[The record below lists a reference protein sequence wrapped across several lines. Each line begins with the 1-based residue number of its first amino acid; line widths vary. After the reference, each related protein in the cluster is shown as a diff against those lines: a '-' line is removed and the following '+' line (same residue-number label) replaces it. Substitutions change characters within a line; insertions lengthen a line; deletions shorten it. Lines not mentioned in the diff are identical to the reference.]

1 MAVWGEKVYVPA
13 IMGASG
19 ITKEQAKTCL
29 YYAVATHLL
38 PEELDIMPIL
48 AIVGPQGTGKSDL
61 ITQLSTMVKGPDKV
75 GTESISTLRDGL
87 NKTITALIDEGGDVY
102 EKYLIQRY
110 AKGTSVVPYKKG
122 YGSNVWKSL
131 RAHIFGATIIAR
143 RIPFK
148 DAATTSRSII
158 IRTVYNPGDYRIKYF
173 RKAHIKLG
181 NVASK
186 VSFEEETSE
195 RIRNNWM
202 PLQAIARYLGDKQ
215 WLKYSYEEIKKSTR
229 VLKGSQKLEPEHA
242 LLMVLREKMIR
253 IVSGTDQVLPGDVT
267 VGDVRKELKSEF
279 DCYLSNTQIIEICQA
294 WGFKVVS
301 SSGYPKVKFDQELLE
316 KLCKEKNLKIKI

>member
-1 MAVWGEKVYVPA
+1 MAIWGEKVYVPA

-19 ITKEQAKTCL
+19 ITKDQAKTCL
-29 YYAVATHLL
+29 YYAMATHFL
-38 PEELDIMPIL
+38 PEELNIMPIL

-61 ITQLSTMVKGPDKV
+61 LTQLSTMVKEPKDV
-75 GTESISTLRDGL
+75 GTESTATLRDGL

-122 YGSNVWKSL
+122 YGSNVWRSL

-148 DAATTSRSII
+148 DAATTSRSIF
-158 IRTVYNPGDYRIKYF
+158 IRTIYNPGDYRIKYF
-173 RKAHIKLG
+173 RKAHAKLSEI
-181 NVASK
+181 ARK
-186 VSFEEETSE
+186 VSLEEETSE

-202 PLQAIARYLGDKQ
+202 PLQAIAKYLNDTE
-215 WLKYSYEEIKKSTR
+215 WLEYSHEEIKKYTR
-229 VLKGSQKLEPEHA
+229 VLRGSRKLEPEQA
-242 LLMVLREKMIR
+242 LLMVLRENMIKL
-253 IVSGTDQVLPGDVT
+253 VSGTNQLLPGDVK
-267 VGDVRKELKSEF
+267 VGDIRKELKSEF
-279 DCYLSNTQIIEICQA
+279 DCYLNNTQIEEICRE

-301 SSGYPKVKFDQELLE
+301 HSGYPKVKHNQKLLE
-316 KLCKEKNLKIKI
+316 KLCKERNL